1 MLLHTTMY
9 LVVGWLSDVCPFYS
23 RNCSYSAQEKEN
35 ALEIDK
41 NKLKQTPVDTRQD
54 KGDSKRIDPHL

>member
-1 MLLHTTMY
+1 MY
-9 LVVGWLSDVCPFYS
+9 LVVGWLSGVCPFYS
-23 RNCSYSAQEKEN
+23 GNCSYSAQEKEN
-35 ALEIDK
+35 AFEIDK